1 MLERG
6 ARGDDEVAQPRV
18 LERARVDDAD
28 LVRQGDLLCAAVVL
42 DEYAV
47 VHEQP
52 VLVGVRRDEILVEGV
67 FADIDD
73 VFVGGRLDKFG
84 DRRRI
89 RERAARDDGD
99 IKPVV
104 LERDAR
110 DARVIA
116 RVAVER
122 VAYREHIVLAAVA
135 EAREPDV
142 RAEIFHRS
150 RVRHDRDLAGGIRRR
165 ERAVGYALEAVGEH
179 EFRKIGVRERAARDI
194 LERFAR
200 KNHLAAVG
208 LRKHQHLADD
218 EVPVIPEVVIDAVER
233 ARLYAAELARRG
245 VRPDVGEGHAPAE
258 RVRADIGEVGSRG
271 EVEGGHRGIV
281 LGGVRLYAGDGQPFI
296 LGGDINQ
303 RGARVFDPRDGVGAV
318 DQLLEFEG
326 VLEIILVYAAR
337 VGRPMRDERKRSRD
351 RGAHIVGVLAVVD
364 AVELV
369 AAADER
375 RKRRV
380 EEHGERDGQRSRP
393 ILVEKDARVELGERP
408 AVFDAGEGHPG
419 EFAGRVEDG
428 LGLDLAEPLQIG
440 SCVICVEGTAGQ
452 RHARL
457 EGALLPLRRDHGVR
471 IDAVARE
478 IERGAVLLDPAHQRV
493 VVAAE
498 HGIVPDLGDGAP
510 LHDESGILFVRA
522 EVAVRPDDVFGS
534 LGDISHGVGGFFL
547 AGIVRGE
554 RDGRSHRQR
563 GKIVGSEVRVLTRD
577 VEIGKVLR
585 DAVSVDIG
593 RGDPELP
600 EERRAVGKHAVL
612 LDVLDDRL
620 VLAARDFVVHRD
632 QVSRDR
638 AVLEHDLRLAADA
651 HPVHDESQRHG
662 VFAGM
667 IKVLERLGGEHVR
680 GRGEPLAVPLGFGDR
695 LAGEIALG
703 LDLVHHLISD
713 VGDRE
718 IRRERLRHLIG
729 RIVDHKPHG
738 RHDLGESL
746 LLFPEQAA
754 GAGLSLG
761 IARHERGRGKRHK
774 HKRDQK
780 NKNPSSHIPLPLY
793 TRTRER
799 AHLYTSNIAYPRPP
813 VNTQL

>member
-1 MLERG
+1 M
-6 ARGDDEVAQPRV
+6 
-18 LERARVDDAD
+18 
-28 LVRQGDLLCAAVVL
+28 
-42 DEYAV
+42 
-47 VHEQP
+47 
-52 VLVGVRRDEILVEGV
+52 
-67 FADIDD
+67 
-73 VFVGGRLDKFG
+73 
-84 DRRRI
+84 
-89 RERAARDDGD
+89 
-99 IKPVV
+99 
-104 LERDAR
+104 
-110 DARVIA
+110 
-116 RVAVER
+116 
-122 VAYREHIVLAAVA
+122 
-135 EAREPDV
+135 
-142 RAEIFHRS
+142 
-150 RVRHDRDLAGGIRRR
+150 
-165 ERAVGYALEAVGEH
+165 
-179 EFRKIGVRERAARDI
+179 
-194 LERFAR
+194 
-200 KNHLAAVG
+200 
-208 LRKHQHLADD
+208 
-218 EVPVIPEVVIDAVER
+218 PVIHEVVIDAVER
-233 ARLYAAELARRG
+233 ARLYAAELARLG

-351 RGAHIVGVLAVVD
+351 LGAHGVSVLAVVD
-364 AVELV
+364 TVEFV
-369 AAADER
+369 AAADEG

-380 EEHGERDGQRSRP
+380 EEHGERDGQHSRP
-393 ILVEKDARVELGERP
+393 LFVEKDARVELGERP

-457 EGALLPLRRDHGVR
+457 EGALLPLRGDLGVR

-510 LHDESGILFVRA
+510 LHDGSGILFVRA

-534 LGDISHGVGGFFL
+534 RDDISHGVGGFF
-547 AGIVRGE
+547 IVQIARGE
-554 RDGRSHRQR
+554 RDGRGHRER

-600 EERRAVGKHAVL
+600 EEGRAVGKHAVL

-620 VLAARDFVVHRD
+620 VLAARGFVVHRD
-632 QVSRDR
+632 RVSRDR
-638 AVLEHDLRLAADA
+638 APLEHDLRLAADA

-667 IKVLERLGGEHVR
+667 IEVLEILGGKHVR
-680 GRGEPLAVPLGFGDR
+680 GRGEQLAVPLGFGDR

-729 RIVDHKPHG
+729 RIEDHKPHG

-746 LLFPEQAA
+746 LLFSEQAA

-799 AHLYTSNIAYPRPP
+799 VHLYTSNIAYPRPP
-813 VNTQL
+813 VNTKL